1 MVIGPGGMG
10 LFSYLGSVS
19 AIGVDN
25 IDEVSGASAGA
36 ILGLFICCGKT
47 IEEIV
52 DFCFGLDLK
61 EISKFSVTSLVT
73 KFGLISHEPVKK
85 VLREFCGD
93 PKFKDLK
100 KKLHVTA
107 FCVNKSETEYF
118 SVDNAPDMSVIDA
131 VCMSISIPFLFE
143 TVKYNSFTY
152 VDGCTCERTPDLAFA
167 NKDPKDVL
175 IVQREP
181 QRNYIDEIKSFRD
194 FISAMV
200 NVAINIAPAF
210 KKLSKS
216 ISIDLSSFNTFDFSM
231 EYDEKFKLYTLGYQ
245 TALSHLGSFK

>member
-1 MVIGPGGMG
+1 MYLVLGPGGMG
-10 LFSYLGSVS
+10 IFSYLGAVS

-25 IDEVSGASAGA
+25 IDEVSGSSAGA

-52 DFCFGLDLK
+52 DFCFSLDLK
-61 EISKFSVTSLVT
+61 ELSKFSVTSLVT
-73 KFGLISHEPVKK
+73 KFGLIPHGPVKK

-131 VCMSISIPFLFE
+131 VCMSMSVPFLFE

-152 VDGCTCERTPDLAFA
+152 IDGCTCEHTPDLAFA

-175 IVQREP
+175 IVQKEP
-181 QRNYIDEIKSFRD
+181 RKNYIHEIKSLMD
-194 FISAMV
+194 YISAMV
-200 NVAINIAPAF
+200 NVATNIAPVF

-216 ISIDLSSFNTFDFSM
+216 ISIDLTSFNIFDFSM

-245 TALSHLGSFK
+245 TALGSFK